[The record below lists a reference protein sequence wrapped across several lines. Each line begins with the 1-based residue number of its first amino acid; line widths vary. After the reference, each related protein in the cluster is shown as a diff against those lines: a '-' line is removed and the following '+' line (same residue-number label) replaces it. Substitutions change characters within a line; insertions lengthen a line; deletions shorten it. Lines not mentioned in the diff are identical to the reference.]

1 MSLDTS
7 HSSSTPRFP
16 LLALG
21 NYGSWVGN
29 AKAWFMRQ
37 GLWDIV
43 SGRSKRPVPA
53 DSKAPTAAETEGIEA
68 WDDKAEKA
76 AGELYLLVSEEQK
89 VHFAGI
95 TDDPCKMWS
104 QLERVHLQ
112 RRLGARFNAYDAL
125 FSIRKLP
132 DESLQ
137 ALMAR
142 VDKAM
147 QELHDAEFTLDK
159 TDNELVC
166 MTLLRALPDEYSSFA
181 SSLQMLDKLEK
192 AKIQEAFVAEELL
205 RNRSNN
211 SRDVPSGAL
220 SASALATSTPTTVT
234 CEFCSLPG
242 HSQSTCHHY
251 RTAKVTAAQDAT
263 DRAQERR
270 KTAPEVAKALPTP
283 LLSRIP
289 LLLLL
294 QCRNSLV
301 KQVFVPTRPIPLFSA
316 LLTHSGLQTQV
327 PLLI

>member
-29 AKAWFMRQ
+29 AKAGFMRQ
-37 GLWDIV
+37 GLWGIV

-76 AGELYLLVSEEQK
+76 AGELYLSVSEEQK

-95 TDDPCKMWS
+95 TDDPCKMWA
-104 QLERVHLQ
+104 QLESVHLQ
-112 RRLGARFNAYDAL
+112 RRPGARFNAYDAL

-147 QELHDAEFTLDK
+147 QEIKELRDAEFTLDK
-159 TDNELVC
+159 MDNELVC
-166 MTLLRALPDEYSSFA
+166 
-181 SSLQMLDKLEK
+181 
-192 AKIQEAFVAEELL
+192 
-205 RNRSNN
+205 
-211 SRDVPSGAL
+211 
-220 SASALATSTPTTVT
+220 
-234 CEFCSLPG
+234 
-242 HSQSTCHHY
+242 
-251 RTAKVTAAQDAT
+251 
-263 DRAQERR
+263 
-270 KTAPEVAKALPTP
+270 TP
-283 LLSRIP
+283 L
-289 LLLLL
+289 
-294 QCRNSLV
+294 SL
-301 KQVFVPTRPIPLFSA
+301 RP
-316 LLTHSGLQTQV
+316 
-327 PLLI
+327 

>member
-37 GLWDIV
+37 GLWGIV

-95 TDDPCKMWS
+95 SDEPSKMWTK
-104 QLERVHLQ
+104 LETIHLQ
-112 RRLGARFNAYDAL
+112 KRPGARFNAYDVL
-125 FSIRKLP
+125 FSIHKFP

-137 ALMAR
+137 ALMGR

-147 QELHDAEFTLDK
+147 QIIKEFRPDFTDSPALYPRSTPPLHPHSRCSTSSKRRSSRKRLWQRNCSGTAPTTTEMHP
-159 TDNELVC
+159 LVRS
-166 MTLLRALPDEYSSFA
+166 LLQHWLPALPLPSLA
-181 SSLQMLDKLEK
+181 SSARSQVTPSPPAIATALPKSQQRRTQRTGPRSD
-192 AKIQEAFVAEELL
+192 AKI
-205 RNRSNN
+205 
-211 SRDVPSGAL
+211 
-220 SASALATSTPTTVT
+220 
-234 CEFCSLPG
+234 
-242 HSQSTCHHY
+242 
-251 RTAKVTAAQDAT
+251 
-263 DRAQERR
+263 
-270 KTAPEVAKALPTP
+270 APEVANAPPTAGLQASQHALPTTTLCILP
-283 LLSRIP
+283 VLGR
-289 LLLLL
+289 
-294 QCRNSLV
+294 CCC
-301 KQVFVPTRPIPLFSA
+301 
-316 LLTHSGLQTQV
+316 
-327 PLLI
+327 